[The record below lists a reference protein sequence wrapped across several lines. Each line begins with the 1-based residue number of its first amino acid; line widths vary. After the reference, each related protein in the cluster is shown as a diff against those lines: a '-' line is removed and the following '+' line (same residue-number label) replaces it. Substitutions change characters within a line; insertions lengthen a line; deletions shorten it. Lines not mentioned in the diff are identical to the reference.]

1 MLLYTVGLNYYDSK
15 FHFSKEQANKMSIKN
30 IIKKLEERGFVDAK
44 TSEEISQLSDQP
56 LAVYVGFD
64 PTSDSLHL
72 GNLMGIM
79 ALAWFQKYG
88 HKPIALVGG
97 ATGMIGD
104 PSGKSVERNLLDDK
118 SLAHNLE
125 GITRSLKA
133 ILKDDIT
140 IVNNYDWFKGIGFV
154 DFLRDVGKHFRL
166 GTMLAKDS
174 VKSRLASEEGIS
186 FTEFSYQLLQA
197 YDFLHLY
204 NSHGVSLQMGGSD
217 QWGNITAGT
226 ELVRKVRGVSVHGLT
241 FPLLT
246 RSDGKKFGKSEEGAI
261 WLNSD
266 KLPPYDFYQYLY
278 RVSDADVPKM
288 LRMLTFLDMAEI
300 RVIEE
305 GMRHKDYVPNSA
317 QKRLAEE
324 VTRIVHGDEG
334 LEEALRITQAAQPGF
349 HTTLDK
355 QTLLAL
361 AAEIPSQRL
370 PREQVVGLKFI
381 DVLVHAKILPSKSEA
396 RRMIMG
402 GGIYLN
408 NEKINDENVVIED
421 SHFIENEFM
430 LIGIGKKKKVILQV
444 I

>member
-1 MLLYTVGLNYYDSK
+1 M
-15 FHFSKEQANKMSIKN
+15 KN
-30 IIKKLEERGFVDAK
+30 IITTLEERGFVDAK
-44 TSEEISQLSDQP
+44 TSDEISQLVDQP
-56 LAVYVGFD
+56 LAIYVGFD

-79 ALAWFQKYG
+79 ALAWFQRHG
-88 HKPIALVGG
+88 HKPFAIVGG

-104 PSGKSVERNLLDDK
+104 PSGKSVERNLLDSA
-118 SLAHNLE
+118 SLAHNLK
-125 GITRSLKA
+125 GISRSLKA
-133 ILKDDIT
+133 VLKNDVTIL
-140 IVNNYDWFKGIGFV
+140 NNYDWFRGVDFV

-174 VKSRLASEEGIS
+174 VKTRLASEEGIS

-204 NSHGVSLQMGGSD
+204 DKHRVVLQMGGSD

-226 ELVRKVRGVSVHGLT
+226 ELVRKVRGISVHGLT

-261 WLNSD
+261 WLNAD
-266 KLPPYDFYQYLY
+266 KLPAYDFYQYLY
-278 RVSDADVPKM
+278 RIADADVPKM

-300 RVIEE
+300 KQIEE
-305 GMRHKDYVPNSA
+305 GMCSKDYVPNSA

-324 VTRIVHGDEG
+324 VTRIVHGDAG
-334 LEEALRITQAAQPGF
+334 VEEALRITQAAQPGSN
-349 HTTLDK
+349 TTLDK

-361 AAEIPSQRL
+361 AAEIPSDRL
-370 PREQVVGLKFI
+370 PRSQVVGLKFV
-381 DVLVHAKILPSKSEA
+381 DLLVQAKILPSKSEA
-396 RRMIMG
+396 RRMVAG

-408 NEKINDENVVIED
+408 NEKVSDENLVIENL
-421 SHFIENEFM
+421 HLIEDEF
-430 LIGIGKKKKVILQV
+430 LLVGVGKKKKVVLQV
-444 I
+444 T

>member
-1 MLLYTVGLNYYDSK
+1 M
-15 FHFSKEQANKMSIKN
+15 KN
-30 IIKKLEERGFVDAK
+30 IITTLEERGFVDAK
-44 TSEEISQLSDQP
+44 TSDEINQLVDKP

-79 ALAWFQKYG
+79 ALAWFQKHG

-104 PSGKSVERNLLDDK
+104 PSGRSAERNLLDAAT
-118 SLAHNLE
+118 LAHNLE
-125 GITRSLKA
+125 GISRSLKA
-133 ILKDDIT
+133 VLKEDVT
-140 IVNNYDWFKGIGFV
+140 IVNNYDWFQGIEFV

-166 GTMLAKDS
+166 GTMLAKES
-174 VKSRLASEEGIS
+174 VKTRLVSEEGMS

-204 NSHGVSLQMGGSD
+204 DKQGVLLQMGGSD

-226 ELVRKVRGVSVHGLT
+226 ELVRKVRGVGVHGLT

-261 WLNSD
+261 WLNAD

-278 RVSDADVPKM
+278 RTSDADVSKM
-288 LRMLTFLDMAEI
+288 LRMLTFLEMAEI
-300 RVIEE
+300 KQIEE
-305 GMRHKDYVPNSA
+305 GMHHEGYVANSA
-317 QKRLAEE
+317 QKRLAAE
-324 VTRIVHGDEG
+324 VTRIVHGEPG
-334 LEEALRITQAAQPGF
+334 LAEALCITQAAQPGSQ
-349 HTTLDK
+349 TSLDR

-361 AAEIPSQRL
+361 AEEIPSERL
-370 PREQVVGLKFI
+370 ARELVVGVKFI
-381 DVLVHAKILPSKSEA
+381 DMLVHAKILPSKSEA
-396 RRMIMG
+396 RRMVAG

-408 NEKINDENVVIED
+408 NEKVSDESLAIEER
-421 SHFIENEFM
+421 HLVENEFL
-430 LIGIGKKKKVILQV
+430 LIGIGKKKKVVLQV
-444 I
+444 M